1 VSRTFF
7 AYHLTHHF
15 GPFSQNGYHTNS
27 TDAREGDLVYVV
39 SGDDAPDGG
48 KDYAL
53 EGLFRIQRRQ
63 DGPFELRDVK
73 GQPASFRFRLAMTAL
88 RVPDSPI
95 PLARAEWYDRKEV
108 HRYFSSGQNFNPLP
122 TSPDYK
128 ERFDTLLAGYGQA
141 AAAEL
146 AEDLADV
153 ERRVPDAT
161 QREALVQARIGQ
173 GRFRGEVARL
183 WGKGEVCALTGIALP
198 ELLVASHVKPW
209 RDATDEERLDPANG
223 LLLAVHAD
231 KLFDRHLL
239 SFDLQ
244 RGELRSVIASIAQM
258 DASRL
263 GLHPGMTLRS
273 AHLSPSVARR
283 FEDFMRDHHAR
294 FLKRK
299 LSIAAIG

>member
-1 VSRTFF
+1 MGPASMALFSGTALSEPLTTETDVVSRTFF

-39 SGDDAPDGG
+39 SGDDARDGG

-63 DGPFELRDVK
+63 DGPFDLRNVK

-95 PLARAEWYDRKEV
+95 PLARAEWYDRSEV
-108 HRYFSSGQNFNPLP
+108 HRYFSSGQNFNPCRLHPTTRSASTRCWPATGSRRRPNSPRTWP
-122 TSPDYK
+122 TSN
-128 ERFDTLLAGYGQA
+128 AGCRTPRSAKPWCRPASGRG
-141 AAAEL
+141 
-146 AEDLADV
+146 DFGGDV
-153 ERRVPDAT
+153 T
-161 QREALVQARIGQ
+161 
-173 GRFRGEVARL
+173 RL

-209 RDATDEERLDPANG
+209 RDATDKERLDPANG

-244 RGELRSVIASIAQM
+244 RGELRSVIASIAP
-258 DASRL
+258 RW
-263 GLHPGMTLRS
+263 
-273 AHLSPSVARR
+273 VRR
-283 FEDFMRDHHAR
+283 AW
-294 FLKRK
+294 
-299 LSIAAIG
+299 ACTPA